1 MIELSKDLFVH
12 LSISAKALKN
22 ESNTDQKFAKPIFSE
37 LESSSFESVKPV
49 AVQKKV
55 QGKKELK
62 SIEETIEDVVKNPKI
77 IELKKELEAAER
89 IFEDLKEKEDNPEFI
104 YRIEQKIFQLKR
116 LIDQKNY
123 F

>member
-22 ESNTDQKFAKPIFSE
+22 ETNINQKFTKPIFSE

-49 AVQKKV
+49 AVQKKI
-55 QGKKELK
+55 QSKELK